1 MSHTAA
7 PAASAQFDQWKA
19 DFEGWVDRVHYPR
32 NLLGDFKLEPK
43 YAEPP
48 AGVVEFGRFKGKPKW
63 KKPEDH
69 PESEARD
76 LLLKL
81 ITIQGDTE
89 FASVEQQRK
98 LLEQAPT
105 AYDMKSMVRV
115 NVEEMRHGWQMAH
128 ILVSHFGDDGWKEA
142 EGLLSRNAQNNDR
155 ILQAFN
161 DPVRNWLDFFCYT
174 TFLDRDGKFQLGCLL
189 HSGFYPL
196 AASMGP
202 MLKEEAF
209 HLGTGVTG
217 LRRVL
222 ASGKVPMDILQRRVN
237 WWVSTSLDCF
247 GGELSRKAAKNV
259 DFGFK
264 RRYDE
269 GEVEVEVDASR
280 INEYNQG
287 LYMAEIREIVERLN
301 ANRPAGTAP
310 LEVPSERYRR
320 RVGLYKT
327 KCYTTDGKPMKE
339 DAYDEYLRTTLPTP
353 EDDERLAE
361 VFKGAWIAERQA

>member
-1 MSHTAA
+1 MAA
-7 PAASAQFDQWKA
+7 PAAAADFEQWKE
-19 DFEGWVDRVHYPR
+19 DFEGWVDRVKFPR

-43 YAEPP
+43 YADPP
-48 AGVVEFGRFKGKPKW
+48 HGEVEFGKYQGRPKW
-63 KKPEDH
+63 RRPEDH
-69 PESEARD
+69 PDPEARG

-81 ITIQGDTE
+81 IAIQGDTE

-98 LLEQAPT
+98 LLEHAPT

-128 ILVSHFGDDGWKEA
+128 LLVTHFGEDGWKEA
-142 EGLLSRNAQNNDR
+142 EGLLARNAQKNER

-161 DPVRNWLDFFCYT
+161 DPVTTWLDFFCYT

-189 HSGFYPL
+189 HSGFWPL

-217 LRRVL
+217 LKRVL
-222 ASGKVPMDILQRRVN
+222 AAGKVPMDILQRRVN

-259 DFGFK
+259 ELGFK

-269 GEVEVEVDASR
+269 GEADVTLDASR
-280 INEYNQG
+280 INEYNGG

-301 ANRPAGTAP
+301 ANRPSGTPA
-310 LEVPSERYRR
+310 LVVPSERYRR
-320 RVGLYKT
+320 RVGLYKG
-327 KCYTTDGKPMKE
+327 KCFATDGRPVKE
-339 DAYDEYLRTTLPTP
+339 DEYDDYLRATLPTP
-353 EDDERLAE
+353 EDDARLEE
-361 VFKGAWIAERQA
+361 VCKGEWIAARQA

>member
-1 MSHTAA
+1 MST
-7 PAASAQFDQWKA
+7 PATEAQFDQWKE
-19 DFEGWVDRVHYPR
+19 DFEGWVDRVRYPR

-43 YAEPP
+43 YAPP
-48 AGVVEFGRFKGKPKW
+48 PVETVEFGKYKGKPKW

-69 PESEARD
+69 PDAEARD
-76 LLLKL
+76 FLLKL

-98 LLEQAPT
+98 LLELAPT

-128 ILVSHFGDDGWKEA
+128 LLVSHFGEDGWKEA
-142 EGLLSRNAQNNDR
+142 EGLLARNAQKNDR

-161 DPVRNWLDFFCYT
+161 DPVQNWLDFFCYT
-174 TFLDRDGKFQLGCLL
+174 TFLDRDGKFQLGALL
-189 HSGFYPL
+189 HSGFYPI

-222 ASGKVPMDILQRRVN
+222 AAGKVPMDILQRRVN

-259 DFGFK
+259 DLGFK

-269 GEVEVEVDASR
+269 GEVQIELDASR
-280 INEYNQG
+280 VNEYNGG

-301 ANRPAGTAP
+301 ANRPAGTPP
-310 LEVPSERYRR
+310 LVVPSEKYRR
-320 RVGLYKT
+320 RVGLYKG
-327 KCYTTDGKPMKE
+327 KCFMTDGKPMKE
-339 DAYDEYLRTTLPTP
+339 DAYDAYLHATLPTP
-353 EDDERLAE
+353 EDDERLEE
-361 VFKGAWIAERQA
+361 VFKEEWIAARQT